1 MTAADAVFDPVALQA
16 ATLDVVAATHGTPRL
31 IAQRQQQRVLRL
43 LEAARASPL
52 YRERLGTER
61 VRGSDLSRLPPVTRR
76 ELMARFDDWVTNPAL
91 RLDELRDFVSD
102 PSRAGQPWLGRY
114 VVWESSG
121 TSGKPGIFVQDAQA
135 MAVYDAL
142 EAVRHRPPCS
152 RGRGMFGAFAAFDV
166 LGVSDRH
173 AVVTATGGH
182 FASIVSFERLR
193 RINPWLT
200 SSGRSF
206 SLLQPVDELVRALNE
221 FQPTVLGTYP
231 TAAAMLAGE
240 AEAGRLRI
248 APRCIMTGGET
259 LGKAVRDRLVQVF
272 GAQVRNSYG
281 ASEFLPIAWECP
293 HGQLHVNEDWVLL
306 EPVDEQMR
314 PMPPGQRS
322 HSVLLTNLANL
333 VQPLIRYDLGD
344 QVTWS
349 GQRCSC
355 GSALPVIE
363 VRGRSD
369 DVMQVPSQRRGET
382 VSLLPLALC
391 TVIEEECGVFDFQL
405 RQHGP
410 STLVLR
416 LPLRGE
422 AAVAAITRCADALQR
437 FAAMQGARPIR
448 VLGEPGCDVPRG
460 RSGKAC
466 RVAMEGSN
474 PVQ

>member
-221 FQPTVLGTYP
+221 
-231 TAAAMLAGE
+231 
-240 AEAGRLRI
+240 
-248 APRCIMTGGET
+248 
-259 LGKAVRDRLVQVF
+259 
-272 GAQVRNSYG
+272 
-281 ASEFLPIAWECP
+281 
-293 HGQLHVNEDWVLL
+293 
-306 EPVDEQMR
+306 
-314 PMPPGQRS
+314 
-322 HSVLLTNLANL
+322 
-333 VQPLIRYDLGD
+333 
-344 QVTWS
+344 
-349 GQRCSC
+349 
-355 GSALPVIE
+355 
-363 VRGRSD
+363 
-369 DVMQVPSQRRGET
+369 
-382 VSLLPLALC
+382 
-391 TVIEEECGVFDFQL
+391 
-405 RQHGP
+405 
-410 STLVLR
+410 
-416 LPLRGE
+416 
-422 AAVAAITRCADALQR
+422 
-437 FAAMQGARPIR
+437 
-448 VLGEPGCDVPRG
+448 
-460 RSGKAC
+460 
-466 RVAMEGSN
+466 
-474 PVQ
+474 